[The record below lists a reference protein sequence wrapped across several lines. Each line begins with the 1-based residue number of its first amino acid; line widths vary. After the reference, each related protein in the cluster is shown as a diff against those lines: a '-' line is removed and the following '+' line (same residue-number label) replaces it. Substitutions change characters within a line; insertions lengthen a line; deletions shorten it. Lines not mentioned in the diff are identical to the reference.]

1 MTLIRLILI
10 AFLATLTFHPANAQ
24 GALVAFGD
32 VKQNTDQPVEVEA
45 DTLAINQEDGTAT
58 FSGNVLI
65 VQGEMRLSAANVQVY
80 YHAESKRIERLH
92 ATGGVTVVSGD
103 DAAEGQE
110 ANYNIDTGNIVMN
123 GNVLLVQGQNVLSA
137 AHMTINTK
145 AGTAQMGGR
154 VKTILNTGN

>member
-1 MTLIRLILI
+1 MLLTVQP
-10 AFLATLTFHPANAQ
+10 ATAQ

-32 VKQNTDQPVEVEA
+32 VKQDTDQPVEVEA
-45 DTLAINQEDGTAT
+45 DSLAINQEDGTAIFT
-58 FSGNVLI
+58 GNVVI
-65 VQGEMRLSAANVQVY
+65 AQGEMRLSAAKVQVY
-80 YHAESKRIERLH
+80 YHGETKKIERLH

-110 ANYNIDTGNIVMN
+110 ADYNISTGNIVMN
-123 GNVLLVQGQNVLSA
+123 GDVLLVQGQNVLSA

-145 AGTAQMGGR
+145 TGTAQMDGR